1 MSRVLVDDL
10 LLAAWWCDG
19 SVAAGSFKGAEA
31 EALLR
36 VARWLEAEA
45 AKRQEEAVVR
55 EVVQQLGVT
64 PPRLAPPYAA
74 FKGSSRS
81 RR

>member
-1 MSRVLVDDL
+1 MSRVSVDDL

-36 VARWLEAEA
+36 VVRWLEAEA

-64 PPRLAPPYAA
+64 PAEARAA
-74 FKGSSRS
+74 IRRFKGQ
-81 RR
+81 

>member
-1 MSRVLVDDL
+1 MSRVSVDDL
-10 LLAAWWCDG
+10 LFAAWWCDS
-19 SVAAGSFKGAEA
+19 SVEAGSFKGAKA

-64 PPRLAPPYAA
+64 PAEARAA
-74 FKGSSRS
+74 I
-81 RR
+81 RRFQGQ

>member
-1 MSRVLVDDL
+1 MSRVSVDDL
-10 LLAAWWCDG
+10 LFAAWWCDA

-45 AKRQEEAVVR
+45 EKRQEDAVVR
-55 EVVQQLGVT
+55 AAVQQFGVT
-64 PPRLAPPYAA
+64 PAEARAA
-74 FKGSSRS
+74 LRRS
-81 RR
+81 RGQ